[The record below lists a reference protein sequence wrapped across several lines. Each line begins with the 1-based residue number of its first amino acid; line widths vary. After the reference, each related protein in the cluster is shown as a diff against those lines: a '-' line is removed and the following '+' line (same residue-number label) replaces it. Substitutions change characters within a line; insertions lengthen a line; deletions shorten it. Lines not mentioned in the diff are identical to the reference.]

1 MEGGDDEFEKLP
13 IEWLRINPVSHP
25 QRGFDYAYGF
35 IANIDK
41 ELALVFETC
50 YTQTVTTLEPVKK
63 KLCRSF
69 LESLSNSVKTEKER
83 LPIFSNALTV
93 GSLTGTGINHCSLQ
107 QRQSGLVHSVS
118 YLKSISDNTSMLGK
132 MPQSSQKKNKDDNI
146 CSETKRNE
154 VVGKVCFG
162 YVMI

>member
-1 MEGGDDEFEKLP
+1 MEGGDDGFEKLP

-63 KLCRSF
+63 NLCRSF

-83 LPIFSNALTV
+83 LPFFSNALTV
-93 GSLTGTGINHCSLQ
+93 GSLTGIGINHCSLQ
-107 QRQSGLVHSVS
+107 QRRSGLVHSVS
-118 YLKSISDNTSMLGK
+118 CLKSISDNTSMLERCH
-132 MPQSSQKKNKDDNI
+132 SQVRRKIRMTTSALKLREMK
-146 CSETKRNE
+146 
-154 VVGKVCFG
+154 
-162 YVMI
+162 